1 MSLKDRLGRLIG
13 ETDKSFQINT
23 RRDNI
28 SELRRRVDQ
37 VMNRRERIVP
47 ARIRS
52 TRRDAI
58 PLEHIVAGEEARM
71 SYGNFFLSRGALNAD
86 DVHGYWRIRDF
97 AQTSMKAAAFL
108 AGNHVSKNLSIAG
121 GLFLDTETTGLA
133 GGTGTF
139 PFLIGLGWFEAGEFI
154 TCQLFARDF
163 SEERPMLTYLSEL
176 AATKQ
181 FLVTFNGKAY
191 DLNLLTAR
199 FILNRCHDTLSAMPH
214 IDLLHP
220 SRRIFSH
227 RLGNTRLS
235 TIEADV
241 LGVIRG
247 GDVPG
252 FEIPQRYF
260 DWLRQHDGRLL
271 EDVFKHNR
279 LDIVSMASLLK
290 YLADLIEG
298 SEEMNH
304 GHHGD
309 LLKLAG
315 LIHERGDLHRA
326 KRLFEALILSHH
338 QEVAMDA
345 RRALSLI
352 YKKTHCWEEAVVVWQ
367 YLLTSNQ
374 HKVFAT
380 EELAKFY
387 EHHARE
393 CEKALQVVHNL
404 LNGATRLN
412 DAERAP
418 LEHRFQRLFHKV
430 SSGQGNES
438 IS

>member
-1 MSLKDRLGRLIG
+1 
-13 ETDKSFQINT
+13 
-23 RRDNI
+23 
-28 SELRRRVDQ
+28 
-37 VMNRRERIVP
+37 
-47 ARIRS
+47 
-52 TRRDAI
+52 
-58 PLEHIVAGEEARM
+58 
-71 SYGNFFLSRGALNAD
+71 
-86 DVHGYWRIRDF
+86 
-97 AQTSMKAAAFL
+97 MKAAAFL
-108 AGNHVSKNLSIAG
+108 IGNHASEDLSIAG

-163 SEERPMLTYLSEL
+163 SEERAMLTYLSEI
-176 AATKQ
+176 ASTKQ

-199 FILNRCHDTLSAMPH
+199 FILNRCQDTLSVMPH

-227 RLGNTRLS
+227 RLENTRLS

-241 LGVIRG
+241 LGVRRD

-271 EDVFKHNR
+271 EDVFKHNK

-315 LIHERGDLHRA
+315 LIHDRGDLQRA
-326 KRLFEALILSHH
+326 KKLFEALIMSHH
-338 QEVAMDA
+338 TDVAMNA
-345 RRALSLI
+345 QRSLSLI
-352 YKKTHCWEEAVVVWQ
+352 YKKTDCWEEAVKLWQ

-374 HKVFAT
+374 HKVFAS

-387 EHHARE
+387 EHHTRE
-393 CEKALQVVHNL
+393 CEKALQIVRNL

-412 DAERAP
+412 DAERTP
-418 LEHRFQRLFHKV
+418 MEHRFQRLLHKV
-430 SSGQGNES
+430 SSQ
-438 IS
+438 